1 MNHYVII
8 LGHEMFSTCNA
19 PIQVLTR
26 PDPAQLLRS
35 DEIGRGQGSM
45 AVDCT
50 SNSSVAFINDTVIV
64 TTLWENSIYIFFKFT
79 EYGISKAW
87 TGKYFCNSTCH
98 CYKETRYFKV
108 VSWVFHTEGS
118 VICTDIQAYIAYK
131 ITHICTSQTGKC
143 GEGWQVVRHVGHR
156 GIH

>member
-1 MNHYVII
+1 MAKPLDPMTAISNLDIRLKQLILEEARIEEKLKAIEQQEIAHRARVKQLCKFCSSSQQSDESLCFII

-64 TTLWENSIYIFFKFT
+64 TTL
-79 EYGISKAW
+79 
-87 TGKYFCNSTCH
+87 
-98 CYKETRYFKV
+98 
-108 VSWVFHTEGS
+108 
-118 VICTDIQAYIAYK
+118 
-131 ITHICTSQTGKC
+131 
-143 GEGWQVVRHVGHR
+143 
-156 GIH
+156 